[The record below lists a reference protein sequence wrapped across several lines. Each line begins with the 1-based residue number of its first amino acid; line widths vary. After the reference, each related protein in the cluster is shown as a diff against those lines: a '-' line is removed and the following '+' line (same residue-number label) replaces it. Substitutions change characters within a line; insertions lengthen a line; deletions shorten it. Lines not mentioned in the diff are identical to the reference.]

1 MINDFI
7 NYKTVKTLL
16 LLSALMVSA
25 CGMQGDLYLPDK
37 RAEDSASKISSESSN
52 KDEIQKT

>member
-37 RAEDSASKISSESSN
+37 GAEDSASKISSESSN
-52 KDEIQKT
+52 KDAIQKT